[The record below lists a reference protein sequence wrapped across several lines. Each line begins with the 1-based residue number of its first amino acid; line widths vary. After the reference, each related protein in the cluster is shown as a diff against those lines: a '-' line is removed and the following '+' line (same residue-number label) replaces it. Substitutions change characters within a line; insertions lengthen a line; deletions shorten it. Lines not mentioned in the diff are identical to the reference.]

1 MQLCACSTKININA
15 EDRKAVHE
23 FSKNFKLLS
32 LKGNRMKQRNM
43 GYSYSTIPY
52 LVTSSI
58 NTSQLLIDIVKK
70 MLNIQDPEKNQRYIH
85 ANLVRI
91 SAD

>member
-32 LKGNRMKQRNM
+32 RKGNRKKQRNM
-43 GYSYSTIPY
+43 GYSYSRIPY

-70 MLNIQDPEKNQRYIH
+70 ILNSQDPEKNQRYIH
-85 ANLVRI
+85 ANLVKI